1 VASYLKSLAGSSGA
15 SEKEEDEKEDE
26 AAGSDSTTAATT
38 KTDAAKPDT
47 PAAEPKKETPSR
59 IDLLKPPRSIRDLKG
74 SKNYKKFMA
83 SLLDFFGNQMKIDIK
98 IAKKIVR
105 DIWAKTPVSGKFN
118 KLVFKEQ
125 MEKEIDIAA
134 ILANSGLNPTQQIK
148 VLGALKKWAAQNSDL
163 IDDRMTRILR
173 LRDKEKQKAPPPPE
187 PTPEPAPAPQ
197 REPVSEPQVAEEPLK
212 IITKILGEKGV
223 DEEKVSAFIN
233 DLREMGVIQEMAPG
247 ALKRNLKMNKV
258 EWVEFSQKHP
268 EVIEAI
274 SQLRGRSKKARAL
287 QAQFKDALSGII
299 AREEEP
305 PMPRIRRK
313 KKSTAASKSKT
324 DSTPAAVT
332 PAEPAPQAVPEPAPA
347 PEPRPPEPESPEPEP
362 KRKKK
367 TAPPIKNQKAYDHGK
382 QGKAIGS
389 KGTLLPNPVQDIE
402 KAIFGLTR
410 IKSNSDDQD
419 FKDKIDS
426 YIRGLYYFQDEKEEL
441 NESLMLRWKTIA
453 GIK

>member
-1 VASYLKSLAGSSGA
+1 
-15 SEKEEDEKEDE
+15 
-26 AAGSDSTTAATT
+26 
-38 KTDAAKPDT
+38 T
-47 PAAEPKKETPSR
+47 PT
-59 IDLLKPPRSIRDLKG
+59 
-74 SKNYKKFMA
+74 
-83 SLLDFFGNQMKIDIK
+83 
-98 IAKKIVR
+98 
-105 DIWAKTPVSGKFN
+105 
-118 KLVFKEQ
+118 
-125 MEKEIDIAA
+125 
-134 ILANSGLNPTQQIK
+134 
-148 VLGALKKWAAQNSDL
+148 
-163 IDDRMTRILR
+163 
-173 LRDKEKQKAPPPPE
+173 PE
-187 PTPEPAPAPQ
+187 PTPAP
-197 REPVSEPQVAEEPLK
+197 ETTPVSEPDSAAEPSSPEPQAAEEPLK

-347 PEPRPPEPESPEPEP
+347 PEPLPPEPPPEPEP

-402 KAIFGLTR
+402 KAIFDLTR
-410 IKSNSDDQD
+410 IKSNSDDQN
-419 FKDKIDS
+419 FRDKIDS
-426 YIRGLYYFQDEKEEL
+426 YIRGLYYFQDEKEGL

>member
-1 VASYLKSLAGSSGA
+1 MAMWSSFEKDKLLTENWRKFATDNPEDKDNQTVYGLTSDKNPDSLKRLLSGVVEDDVAAQIINLIASAADDEGVMLEAVSLQ
-15 SEKEEDEKEDE
+15 
-26 AAGSDSTTAATT
+26 
-38 KTDAAKPDT
+38 
-47 PAAEPKKETPSR
+47 
-59 IDLLKPPRSIRDLKG
+59 G
-74 SKNYKKFMA
+74 SKSEQDRVF
-83 SLLDFFGNQMKIDIK
+83 SGETTREILQGLD
-98 IAKKIVR
+98 A
-105 DIWAKTPVSGKFN
+105 
-118 KLVFKEQ
+118 L
-125 MEKEIDIAA
+125 
-134 ILANSGLNPTQQIK
+134 GLDAP
-148 VLGALKKWAAQNSDL
+148 ALKKVVKVLNQWGKLNTVKFEKPATNSVPVDSP
-163 IDDRMTRILR
+163 TP
-173 LRDKEKQKAPPPPE
+173 ETPTPTAVPTPTPE
-187 PTPEPAPAPQ
+187 PTPAP
-197 REPVSEPQVAEEPLK
+197 ETTPVSEPDSAAEPSSPEPQAAEEPLK

-347 PEPRPPEPESPEPEP
+347 PEPLPPEPPPEPEP

-402 KAIFGLTR
+402 KAIFDLTR
-410 IKSNSDDQD
+410 IKSNSDDQN
-419 FKDKIDS
+419 FRGKIDS
-426 YIRGLYYFQDEKEEL
+426 YIRGLYYFQDEKEGL